1 MGIKFGTD
9 GWRGIISFDFT
20 FDNLR
25 KISLAHSKVL
35 KEKGAKKVVVG
46 YDLRF
51 LSEEYGKFVA
61 SIFAGEGFEV
71 ILSKGYSPTPAV
83 SYYTKYMNCDNGIV
97 ITASHNV
104 GKYNGYKVKE
114 SFGGAA
120 RTCFTD
126 LIEEKLPEVE
136 KEKPR
141 IGEYREENINEPY
154 IEGVRKQIELS
165 LFKEKEINI
174 VHDSMFGAQQ
184 GLMIKA
190 VEGTKTN
197 VTEIHAYRDPLFGN
211 AHPEPVVP
219 ENIKALME
227 KVRAL
232 RADIGI
238 ANDGDGDRVGI
249 VDEKGNFINSQ
260 IVFSLLLLHIVRNKG
275 LKGAVAKTVSTG
287 YLVDRICRSE
297 GIELI
302 ETAVG
307 FKNISEVV
315 AKRKLLFGGE
325 ESGGYALIDYL
336 PERDGLLMGL
346 FIVEKMIAED
356 KPLSKLVE
364 ELFKE
369 FGTAYYRRIDL
380 PVTENEK
387 ENLEKLKEN
396 PPEKWKNL
404 RVASILT
411 IDGLKIVFEDD
422 SWILFRPSG
431 TEPLF
436 RVYAE
441 TENQQET
448 EKLLNWGVSLIKS

>member
-136 KEKPR
+136 KEKPG

-174 VHDSMFGAQQ
+174 VHDSMYGAQQ

-396 PPEKWKNL
+396 PPEKWGNL

>member
-1 MGIKFGTD
+1 MAIKFGTD
-9 GWRGIISFDFT
+9 GWRGVISLDFT
-20 FDNLR
+20 FGNLR
-25 KISLAHSKVL
+25 RIALAHAKVL

-61 SIFAGEGFEV
+61 GIFAGEGFDV
-71 ILSKGYSPTPAV
+71 ILSKGFSPTPAV

-120 RTCFTD
+120 RTSFTN
-126 LIEEKLPEVE
+126 LIEEKLSEIEHVE
-136 KEKPR
+136 PK
-141 IGEYREENINEPY
+141 IGNFKEENINEPY
-154 IEGVRKQIELS
+154 LESVRSQIELS
-165 LFKEKEINI
+165 LLKEKEINV
-174 VHDSMFGAQQ
+174 VHDPMYGAQQ
-184 GLMIKA
+184 GLMKKA
-190 VEGTKTN
+190 LEGTKVN

-219 ENIKALME
+219 ENVRALIE
-227 KVRAL
+227 KVRAVK
-232 RADIGI
+232 ADIGI
-238 ANDGDGDRVGI
+238 ANDGDGDRVGV

-260 IVFSLLLLHIVRNKG
+260 IVFSLLLLHIIRNKG
-275 LKGAVAKTVSTG
+275 LKGPVAKTVSSG
-287 YLVDRICRSE
+287 YLVDRICREE

-307 FKNISEVV
+307 FKNISEVLV
-315 AKRKLLFGGE
+315 KRELLFGGE
-325 ESGGYALIDYL
+325 ESGGYALINYL

-346 FIVEKMIAED
+346 FLIEKMLAEG

-364 ELFKE
+364 DLFRE
-369 FGTAYYRRIDL
+369 FGNAYYRRTDL
-380 PVTENEK
+380 PVTERER
-387 ENLEKLKEN
+387 EMLEKLKEN
-396 PPEKWKNL
+396 PPERWKNL
-404 RVASILT
+404 KVREVKT
-411 IDGLKIVFEDD
+411 IDGLKIIFEND

-441 TENQQET
+441 TENSET
-448 EKLLNWGVSLIKS
+448 TDALLNWGISLIKD

>member
-174 VHDSMFGAQQ
+174 VHDSMYGAQQ

-396 PPEKWKNL
+396 PPEKWGNL
-404 RVASILT
+404 KVASVLT

>member
-120 RTCFTD
+120 RTYFTD

-154 IEGVRKQIELS
+154 IEGVRNQIELS

-174 VHDSMFGAQQ
+174 VHDSMYGAQQ

-396 PPEKWKNL
+396 PPEKWGNL
-404 RVASILT
+404 RVASVLT

-448 EKLLNWGVSLIKS
+448 GKLLNWGVSLIKS

>member
-120 RTCFTD
+120 RTYFTD

-174 VHDSMFGAQQ
+174 VHDSMYGAQQ

-396 PPEKWKNL
+396 PPEKWGNL
-404 RVASILT
+404 RVASVLT

-448 EKLLNWGVSLIKS
+448 GKLLNWGVSLIKS